1 MHPPGLSIFALG
13 VVSTRDGSSSSCC
26 WEEEGGRGSQGQ
38 QLVGHQSQHSGFVAV
53 VVVAAAVAPRRD
65 PGPGAE
71 DRRRD
76 WQAQELAVEGV
87 VVVVVVVGEG
97 NIRSKAGGKGTQAAE
112 GEFGSE
118 VVAEAGVEFGA
129 VQSCRRFRTGW
140 P

>member
-1 MHPPGLSIFALG
+1 M
-13 VVSTRDGSSSSCC
+13 
-26 WEEEGGRGSQGQ
+26 
-38 QLVGHQSQHSGFVAV
+38 GHQRQHSGLVAV
-53 VVVAAAVAPRRD
+53 VVVAAAAVLRRD

-71 DRRRD
+71 DRSRD
-76 WQAQELAVEGV
+76 WQAQEAAVEGV
-87 VVVVVVVGEG
+87 VVVVVGED

-112 GEFGSE
+112 DEFGSE